1 MKLLTAS
8 ILLFSSIANS
18 APDPLVVLSSAMSND
33 FQRKIIVS
41 KAETYVHP
49 YTDTKYICA
58 VATIDGVEKILVKFI
73 GSDEV
78 LVSNNKTSDMY
89 KEIITL
95 CGAL

>member
-1 MKLLTAS
+1 MKILATTLL
-8 ILLFSSIANS
+8 LVSSTVYS

-33 FQRKIIVS
+33 FERKIVIS

-58 VATIDGVEKILVKFI
+58 IGTINGVEKRIVKFI
-73 GSDEV
+73 GSTEILATNSKDSE
-78 LVSNNKTSDMY
+78 MY

-95 CGAL
+95 CGVL